1 MADKEMKVVF
11 ERPHA
16 LLPVVTNYCP
26 GCSHGIVNRLVAECL
41 DELDV
46 EGSTVGIAPVGCT
59 VTSYDFYGCDMIE
72 AAHGRAPAVATAVK
86 RALPDGV
93 VFAYQGDGDLA
104 SIGMAETVHAATRG
118 ENITVVFV
126 NNAIYGMTGGQM
138 APTSL
143 PNQVTQ
149 TSPYGR
155 NTETAGFPIR
165 VCELLSSLDG
175 VAYLERVTVDC
186 PKNVRKAKK
195 AIKKAFQTQIDKRGY
210 SLVEI
215 VGTCPTN
222 WGMTPQDA
230 FAWMNENMLPYYP
243 LGRVQGRGGRGPR
256 ERGRGGFGSQRR
268 LPHRAPR
275 PAGGRRCTMSRSV
288 NMVLAGF
295 GGQGV
300 LFAGKLIAYAGLLE
314 DREVSWLPS
323 YGPEMRGGTAN
334 CSVCLSDDPIGSP
347 LVLAPDVLVAMNQPS
362 LDKFERSVAEGG
374 IVVADSTLVQRIP
387 EIEGVRMC
395 AIPATAM
402 AEEAGFKKLAN
413 IILAGKLFAET
424 RFCEE
429 ETLWKAI
436 EKCVPAKK
444 TAMLDMNKRA
454 LQLGIDA

>member
-1 MADKEMKVVF
+1 
-11 ERPHA
+11 
-16 LLPVVTNYCP
+16 
-26 GCSHGIVNRLVAECL
+26 
-41 DELDV
+41 
-46 EGSTVGIAPVGCT
+46 
-59 VTSYDFYGCDMIE
+59 
-72 AAHGRAPAVATAVK
+72 
-86 RALPDGV
+86 
-93 VFAYQGDGDLA
+93 
-104 SIGMAETVHAATRG
+104 
-118 ENITVVFV
+118 
-126 NNAIYGMTGGQM
+126 
-138 APTSL
+138 
-143 PNQVTQ
+143 
-149 TSPYGR
+149 
-155 NTETAGFPIR
+155 
-165 VCELLSSLDG
+165 
-175 VAYLERVTVDC
+175 
-186 PKNVRKAKK
+186 
-195 AIKKAFQTQIDKRGY
+195 
-210 SLVEI
+210 
-215 VGTCPTN
+215 
-222 WGMTPQDA
+222 
-230 FAWMNENMLPYYP
+230 
-243 LGRVQGRGGRGPR
+243 
-256 ERGRGGFGSQRR
+256 
-268 LPHRAPR
+268 
-275 PAGGRRCTMSRSV
+275 MSRSV

-323 YGPEMRGGTAN
+323 YGPERRGGTAN

-362 LDKFERSVAEGG
+362 LDKFEASVAEGG

-444 TAMLDMNKRA
+444 AAMLDMNKRA